1 MKLLVTGAG
10 GQLATELVRRAG
22 AHQVIALART
32 ALDITDATAVSRAVE
47 NIAPDAVVNAAAY
60 TAVDRAESEAE
71 IAFATNR
78 DGPAHLAVACAA
90 HGIPLVHVST
100 DYVFDGI
107 KTGPYTEEAP
117 PGPGPLG
124 VYGQSKAEGEA
135 AVRATLPEHIILRAS
150 WIFSAHG
157 NNFVKTMLRLA
168 GERDELR
175 VVADQQGCPTAAGDL
190 ATAILAML
198 PVAVAHRGREERW
211 GTYHFC
217 QPGATTWHEFAET
230 IINEVRTA
238 GAQSHAPVRVQN
250 IVSITTADYPTP
262 ARRPANS
269 VLDCAKLT
277 SVFGIQPRPWRV
289 SLHEVIQELYGHL

>member
-22 AHQVIALART
+22 VNQVIALART
-32 ALDITDATAVSRAVE
+32 EIDIADAAAVFKAVE

-71 IAFATNR
+71 LAFAANR
-78 DGPAHLAVACAA
+78 DGPAHLAAACAA
-90 HGIPLVHVST
+90 RGIPLLHVST
-100 DYVFDGI
+100 DYVFDGA
-107 KTGPYTEEAP
+107 KAGAYTEEDP

-135 AVRATLPEHIILRAS
+135 AVRAALPEHIILRTS

-198 PVAVAHRGREERW
+198 PLAIGYGGRGGRW

-217 QPGATTWHEFAET
+217 QPDATAWHGFAEA
-230 IINEVRTA
+230 IVDQARAA
-238 GAQSHAPVRVQN
+238 GAQIRAQR
-250 IVSITTADYPTP
+250 IVPITTAEYPTP
-262 ARRPANS
+262 AKRPANS

-289 SLHEVIQELYGHL
+289 SLHEVIQELQSD

>member
-22 AHQVIALART
+22 VHQVIALAQT
-32 ALDITDATAVSRAVE
+32 ELDITDAAAVFRAVE

-60 TAVDRAESEAE
+60 TAVDRAESEVE
-71 IAFATNR
+71 IAFAANR
-78 DGPAHLAVACAA
+78 DGPAHLAAVCVAR
-90 HGIPLVHVST
+90 GIPLLHVST
-100 DYVFDGI
+100 DYVFDGT
-107 KTGPYTEEAP
+107 KAGAYTEQDP

-124 VYGQSKAEGEA
+124 VYGQSKAKGEA
-135 AVRATLPEHIILRAS
+135 AVRAVLPEHIILRPS

-157 NNFVKTMLRLA
+157 NNFVKTMLKLA

-175 VVADQQGCPTAAGDL
+175 VVADQHGCPTAAGDL
-190 ATAILAML
+190 AAAILVML
-198 PVAVAHRGREERW
+198 AHAVEHDGCW

-217 QPGATTWHEFAET
+217 QPEATTWHGFAEA
-230 IINEVRTA
+230 IIDEARIIDQAA
-238 GAQSHAPVRVQN
+238 GTQSRALVRVQN
-250 IVSITTADYPTP
+250 IVPITTAEYPTP

-277 SVFGIQPRPWRV
+277 SVFGIHPRPWRA
-289 SLHEVIQELYGHL
+289 SLHQVIQELV

>member
-10 GQLATELVRRAG
+10 GQLATELVRQAG
-22 AHQVIALART
+22 VHQIIALART
-32 ALDITDATAVSRAVE
+32 ELNIADVAAVFKAVE

-60 TAVDRAESEAE
+60 TAVDRAESEAK

-78 DGPAHLAVACAA
+78 DGPAHLATACAA
-90 HGIPLVHVST
+90 QGIPLVHVST
-100 DYVFDGI
+100 DYVFDGT
-107 KTGPYTEEAP
+107 KAGAYTEQDSVA
-117 PGPGPLG
+117 PLG
-124 VYGQSKAEGEA
+124 VYGLSKAEGEA
-135 AVRATLPEHIILRAS
+135 AVRIALPEHIILRAS

-190 ATAILAML
+190 AAAILAML
-198 PVAVAHRGREERW
+198 PVAVAHRGRGERW

-217 QPGATTWHEFAET
+217 QPEATTWHGFAEA
-230 IINEVRTA
+230 IIDLARAA
-238 GAQSHAPVRVQN
+238 GSRVRVRS
-250 IVSITTADYPTP
+250 IVPITTADYPTP

-289 SLHEVIQELYGHL
+289 SLHEVIQELRSG

>member
-10 GQLATELVRRAG
+10 GQLATELVRQAG
-22 AHQVIALART
+22 ANQVIALAQT
-32 ALDITDATAVSRAVE
+32 ALDITDAAAVLKTIEKA
-47 NIAPDAVVNAAAY
+47 APDAVVNAAAY

-71 IAFATNR
+71 IAFASNR
-78 DGPAHLAVACAA
+78 DGPAHLAAACAA
-90 HGIPLVHVST
+90 HGIPLLHVST
-100 DYVFDGI
+100 DYVFDGA
-107 KTGPYTEEAP
+107 KAGAYTEQDP

-135 AVRATLPEHIILRAS
+135 AVRAALPEHIILRTS
-150 WIFSAHG
+150 WVFSAHG

-175 VVADQQGCPTAAGDL
+175 VVADQHGCPTAAGDL
-190 ATAILAML
+190 AATILAML
-198 PVAVAHRGREERW
+198 PLAVGYRGRGERW

-217 QPGATTWHEFAET
+217 QPEATTWRGFAEA
-230 IINEVRTA
+230 IIDEARAA
-238 GAQSHAPVRVQN
+238 GAQVCAQR
-250 IVSITTADYPTP
+250 IVPITTADYPTP

-269 VLDCAKLT
+269 ALDCAKLT

-289 SLHEVIQELYGHL
+289 SLHEVIQELQSG